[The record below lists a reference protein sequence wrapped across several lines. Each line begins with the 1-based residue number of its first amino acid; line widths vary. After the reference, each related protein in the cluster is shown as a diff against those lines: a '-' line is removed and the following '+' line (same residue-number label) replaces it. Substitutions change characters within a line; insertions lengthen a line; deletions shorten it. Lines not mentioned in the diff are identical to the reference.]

1 MTIKTNTKSTLNQL
15 YTVQQV
21 QGLLGLS
28 YRQVLLMIK
37 TGEIPGY
44 KISERAYRIRA
55 NDLDSFIES
64 KRVQVAHL

>member
-1 MTIKTNTKSTLNQL
+1 MTLRTNTKDTTNRL
-15 YTVQQV
+15 YTVHEV
-21 QGLLGLS
+21 QELLGLS

-44 KISERAYRIRA
+44 KISQRAYRIRA